1 MSVLQKPKNLYVED
15 SIEPIQEPT
24 DSKWENDF
32 ESMFNPKSEPKVVE
46 ITEVVEEP
54 IVEEHTQSS
63 ESKTDAFWESLIC
76 SGLLFILI
84 FISVLYNQ

>member
-1 MSVLQKPKNLYVED
+1 MSFLQKPENLYVED
-15 SIEPIQEPT
+15 SIEPIQKPT

-32 ESMFNPKSEPKVVE
+32 ESMFNPKPEPKVIE
-46 ITEVVEEP
+46 TPEVVEEP
-54 IVEEHTQSS
+54 IVVENYQSS
-63 ESKTDAFWESLIC
+63 ESKTDAFWESLIF